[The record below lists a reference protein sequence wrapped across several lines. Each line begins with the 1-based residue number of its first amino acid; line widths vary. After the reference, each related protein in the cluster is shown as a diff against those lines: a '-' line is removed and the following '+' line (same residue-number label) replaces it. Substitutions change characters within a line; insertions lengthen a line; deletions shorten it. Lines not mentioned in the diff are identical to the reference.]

1 MATYRTLGII
11 AGSGIYPRIWITN
24 ARKQNPGIRIV
35 MVAFHNETAA
45 ETVAMA
51 DVVEHFRVG
60 QVSKPLKFMQA
71 HAVEAVVMAGQLAP
85 SNLFNFRP
93 DLRALFILAKL
104 KERNAETLFGA
115 VADEISAAGIPVLLA
130 TTYMQDCMPKAGHVC
145 GAKPHKRLQ
154 DDAVFGMR
162 IAKQVSAMDIG
173 QSIVVRQG
181 TVLAVE
187 GFEGTNAC
195 IRRGGELGQGKLT
208 TLVKVSK
215 PRQDLRFDVP
225 VIGPSTI
232 ENCARSGVQN
242 IVVEANRCIMLEF
255 DTMAKLARELGV
267 CVFAWQEGE

>member
-1 MATYRTLGII
+1 MSSYRTLGII
-11 AGSGIYPRIWITN
+11 AGSGIYPRLWIEN
-24 ARKQNPGIRIV
+24 ARKHNPGVKIV
-35 MVAFHNETAA
+35 MVAFINETAP
-45 ETVAMA
+45 ETLAMA

-60 QVSKPLKFMQA
+60 QVTKPLKFMQA
-71 HAVEAVVMAGQLAP
+71 HAVEALVMAGQLAP

-115 VADEISAAGIPVLLA
+115 VADEIAAAGIPVLLA
-130 TTYMQDCMPKAGHVC
+130 TTYMQDHMPKPGHVC
-145 GAKPHKRLQ
+145 GAKPHKRLH
-154 DDAVFGMR
+154 DDAAFGMR
-162 IAKQVSAMDIG
+162 IAKQVSALDIG
-173 QSIVVRQG
+173 QSVVVRQG

-215 PRQDLRFDVP
+215 PGQDLRFDVP

-255 DTMAKLARELGV
+255 EAMSKLAAKAGV
-267 CVFAWQEGE
+267 CVFAFEEGE